1 MKRISSIG
9 FKTFHSVNQFV
20 IKGQNRTMN
29 KSDINFFINNKSSKS
44 YKIIKDESSLGYI
57 IIIDFST

>member
-1 MKRISSIG
+1 MKRISNIG

-29 KSDINFFINNKSSKS
+29 KSETNFFINNKSSKS
-44 YKIIKDESSLGYI
+44 YKIIKDESSLGYMMI
-57 IIIDFST
+57 VEF